1 MNDPTQVWQHDAVGQ
16 AELVRSGEIAPDEAV
31 RVALQRAE
39 AVDARINSLVHR
51 RFDEALDQARD
62 EARDDVV
69 RSSPPGHGDDRP
81 FAGVPFAVKD
91 WKCTTEGEPST
102 WGMASLVAIDRRAT
116 VTTELARRYEAAG
129 LISIGRTNLPE
140 LAFGPPTTEPDAHG
154 PCANPWAPDHSVGGS
169 SGGSAAAVAAGI
181 VAAAN
186 ASDGGGSLRIPAAC
200 CGLVGLK
207 VSRGRITNAPH
218 ADGRGTKVEGHLART
233 VRDVAA
239 LLDATAGAVPG
250 DPYGPALPTVSWTDA
265 VARPP
270 GPLRIGRL
278 DRAPRSMHP
287 DGDPGERNR
296 TAVDTATRLLEGFGH
311 RVEQDHPAGL
321 DERLQTPQLYA
332 AERAALRVTIEEA
345 LGRPLVADDV
355 EPRTWALFQ
364 LAASSTGSAVIAEME
379 AEQRWA
385 RSVAQWWRG
394 DATDAG
400 FDILLTPALGRD
412 VPVLGEL
419 KETAADPL
427 GTVGAGFAMAWF
439 TYPFNV
445 SGHPAIVVPVLA
457 AEDGAVPPTAVQLVA
472 AHGREDLL
480 LALAAQ
486 FEEALSWPRRWP
498 ALAGGS

>member
-1 MNDPTQVWQHDAVGQ
+1 MNAPTQVWHHDAVGQ

-39 AVDARINSLVHR
+39 AVDGTVNSLVHR

-62 EARDDVV
+62 DVV
-69 RSSPPGHGDDRP
+69 RSSPGPDADRA

-91 WKCTTEGEPST
+91 WKCTTAGEPST
-102 WGMASLVAIDRRAT
+102 WGMRCLVAVDRRSD
-116 VTTELARRYEAAG
+116 VTTELARRYDAAG
-129 LISIGRTNLPE
+129 LVSIGRTNLPE

-154 PCANPWAPDHSVGGS
+154 PCANPWAPGHSVGGS

-181 VAAAN
+181 VPAAN

-250 DPYGPALPTVSWTDA
+250 DPYGLAPEAASWLEA
-265 VARPP
+265 MSRPP

-278 DRAPRSMHP
+278 DRAPRSMDP

-296 TAVDTATRLLEGFGH
+296 AAVDTAARLLEEFGH
-311 RVEQDHPAGL
+311 HVEHDHPAGL

-332 AERAALRVTIEEA
+332 AERAALRATIEQA

-355 EPRTWALFQ
+355 EPRTWALFE
-364 LAASSTGSAVIAEME
+364 LAASSSGSAVIAEME

-385 RSVAQWWRG
+385 RSVARWWRSG
-394 DATDAG
+394 PTGAG

-445 SGHPAIVVPVLA
+445 SGHPAIVVPVVA

-486 FEEALSWPRRWP
+486 FEQALSWPQRWP
-498 ALAGGS
+498 ALAGAG